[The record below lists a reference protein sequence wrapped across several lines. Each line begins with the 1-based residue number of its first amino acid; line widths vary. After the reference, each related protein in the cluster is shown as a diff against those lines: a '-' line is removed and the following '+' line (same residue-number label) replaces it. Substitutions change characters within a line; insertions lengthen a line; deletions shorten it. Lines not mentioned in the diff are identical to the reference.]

1 MPRPRSISDD
11 EVLHSALAIVR
22 RQGPARLT
30 FAILAKETG
39 LAPATLVQRFG
50 SKLTL
55 VQATL
60 HHAWDL
66 LDARTAA
73 YDAEA
78 PVSPE
83 GAVQMLV
90 ALSEGHAA
98 GDFADSLLVLR
109 EDLRDPLLRAR
120 GQRWGETLCRLLARR
135 LDDGS
140 GPRSDLGRVMAAQ
153 WQGAVLWWGFDQ
165 SRPVTEYVA
174 EALYAF
180 CAAVGIEAGPR
191 ERS

>member
-11 EVLHSALAIVR
+11 EVLDSALAIVR
-22 RQGPARLT
+22 QQGPAGLT
-30 FAILAKETG
+30 FANLAKETG

-50 SKLTL
+50 SKPKL

-60 HHAWDL
+60 QHAWDQ

-73 YDAEA
+73 CDAEA

-83 GAVQMLV
+83 GAVKMLV
-90 ALSEGHAA
+90 ALSEGHTAD
-98 GDFADSLLVLR
+98 DFADSLLVLR

-120 GQRWGETLCRLLARR
+120 GQRWGETLHQLLAQR

-140 GPRSDLGRVMAAQ
+140 GPRSDLGRLMAAQ
-153 WQGAVLWWGFDQ
+153 WQGAVLWWAFDQ
-165 SRPVTEYVA
+165 SGPVTESVE

-180 CAAVGIEAGPR
+180 CSAVGIEVRAR
-191 ERS
+191 ERP